1 MSRQRDTFGPQRE
14 RRLALSGLIR
24 QTLTSVE
31 EREQQRGRLINVLI
45 LAQALLTLAIAPAY
59 WGSPAAF
66 ALAAALAVYLLA
78 FVANRLFNRPGAAA
92 YILVFGGSLAIF
104 AQALVAAVA
113 GNPAGTAQAALF
125 FITVILEA
133 GLLFA
138 PEVTLIAAAAST
150 IFTAF
155 AMLLAL
161 AVAHSVARQDA
172 YLLIVYTLGLQALAG
187 LIAWLLAQFI
197 LDSTLEAQ
205 KSQEI
210 QFSQARL
217 EALSKQVA
225 EEREGLYEQI
235 GELQATITRAIAG
248 EYHARAEIFGGE
260 LSTLAETLN
269 LLLERV
275 AAASQAEQLQSRIQ
289 AAALPLID
297 AISRMGD
304 AATPQ
309 PGAMPII
316 TNTAFDSVPL
326 VVRKMQEN
334 VGQRLARVQQIVD
347 EVAGVLS
354 TTKEPLQGA
363 AEEVHEARRLA
374 GALMATA
381 EAITASA
388 KRQITL
394 MAQVRRMLA
403 ALLPE
408 EITQV
413 PARQMAEGVASI
425 DGASSLVGLGL
436 DLGLANPGYT
446 GEFSALLAS
455 QADDDTAG
463 IAPLTIPLPAI
474 NADSIDSD
482 RPAKKAAPA
491 PAAGAGGAVPA
502 ELVEV
507 WGLITSA
514 DGELTQIER
523 GSGQISRDLGVQTR
537 HMRLA
542 DAHIAWFRQ
551 AVDTVRS
558 NADQLQQIASA
569 GLVPPADAAPMSQ
582 PLTQA
587 ERTSGPQQP
596 APAQP
601 PDDHS
606 THDELVPHAWP
617 PTAGQPEGPPTGSLR
632 TADLI
637 DFGGN
642 AFDSRADSQTP
653 EPDEAD

>member
-1 MSRQRDTFGPQRE
+1 MSRQRDSFGPPRE

-45 LAQALLTLAIAPAY
+45 LAQALLTLAIAPAH

-92 YILVFGGSLAIF
+92 YILVFGGSLAVF

-113 GNPAGTAQAALF
+113 GNPAGAAQAALF

-150 IFTAF
+150 VFTAF

-161 AVAHSVARQDA
+161 AVAHSVDRQEA

-217 EALSKQVA
+217 EALAKQVA
-225 EEREGLYEQI
+225 EEREGLYGQI
-235 GELQATITRAIAG
+235 GVLQATITRAIAG
-248 EYHARAEIFGGE
+248 EYHARAEILDGQ

-304 AATPQ
+304 AATPP
-309 PGAMPII
+309 PGGMPII

-363 AEEVHEARRLA
+363 SEEVHEARRLA

-413 PARQMAEGVASI
+413 PARQMAEGVAST
-425 DGASSLVGLGL
+425 DG
-436 DLGLANPGYT
+436 
-446 GEFSALLAS
+446 
-455 QADDDTAG
+455 
-463 IAPLTIPLPAI
+463 
-474 NADSIDSD
+474 
-482 RPAKKAAPA
+482 
-491 PAAGAGGAVPA
+491 
-502 ELVEV
+502 
-507 WGLITSA
+507 
-514 DGELTQIER
+514 
-523 GSGQISRDLGVQTR
+523 GSRR
-537 HMRLA
+537 MA
-542 DAHIAWFRQ
+542 
-551 AVDTVRS
+551 
-558 NADQLQQIASA
+558 
-569 GLVPPADAAPMSQ
+569 
-582 PLTQA
+582 
-587 ERTSGPQQP
+587 
-596 APAQP
+596 
-601 PDDHS
+601 
-606 THDELVPHAWP
+606 
-617 PTAGQPEGPPTGSLR
+617 
-632 TADLI
+632 
-637 DFGGN
+637 
-642 AFDSRADSQTP
+642 
-653 EPDEAD
+653 